1 MQVFVARQPILDAEG
16 RTTAYELLFR
26 GDRDAL
32 ESGILDQATA
42 GDAATSQVIV
52 GGTSAIGL
60 DALCP
65 GVPAFINF
73 TRNHLLADT
82 ALLLPPGRVVIEIL
96 EGIEPDEPVV
106 EAARRAREAG
116 HVLALDDFAY
126 DPRWEPL
133 LAMADFVKVDVLASD
148 PAEEAERI
156 RAALP
161 GGRAPLLLAEKV
173 EDEATFRRCRD
184 LGYARFQGWY
194 FARPE
199 TLSGEAPAA
208 WSGHV
213 LALLRETRTPEPDT
227 AAIAAIL
234 GRDPGL
240 AWRFLRFANAPIFPW
255 SGRVRGPR
263 HALGLLGTRLLRQ
276 WAGLVA
282 LAALSEDAPPELVNL
297 AVTRAIFLES
307 LADDLRRPPDEL
319 HLLGLMSLVEAMA
332 RAPTEKL
339 LDGLPLSPELEA
351 ALLRREGPLAP
362 LLDLCVAFER
372 GDWAAADRLSTD
384 LGLGERA
391 ARAMLEATARAPAL
405 VLAVDGT
412 RGRQA
417 S

>member
-1 MQVFVARQPILDAEG
+1 MPVHVARQPILDADG

-52 GGTSAIGL
+52 GSTAAIGL
-60 DALCP
+60 DTLCP

-73 TRNHLLADT
+73 TRRHLLDDT
-82 ALLLPPGRVVIEIL
+82 ALVLPPGRVVIEIL
-96 EGIEPDEPVV
+96 EDIEPDPPVV
-106 EAARRAREAG
+106 EAARRARRAG
-116 HVLALDDFAY
+116 HALALDDFAF
-126 DPRWEPL
+126 DARWTPL
-133 LAMADFVKVDVLASD
+133 LELADYVKVDVLASD
-148 PAEEAERI
+148 PAEEAARVREATR
-156 RAALP
+156 
-161 GGRAPLLLAEKV
+161 GGRTPLLLAEKV

-213 LALLRETRTPEPDT
+213 LALLREARAPEPDVR
-227 AAIAAIL
+227 AIEAIL
-234 GRDPGL
+234 RRDPGL
-240 AWRFLRFANAPIFPW
+240 AWRFLRFANAPGFPW
-255 SGRVRGPR
+255 SGRAKSAR
-263 HALGLLGTRLLRQ
+263 HALSLLGWRNLRR

-282 LAALSEDAPPELVNL
+282 LGALSEDAPAELVNL

-307 LADDLRRPPDEL
+307 IADELGWPADDLY
-319 HLLGLMSLVEAMA
+319 LLGLLSLVEAMA

-339 LDGLPLSPELEA
+339 LDGLPLSAELEA

-362 LLDLCVAFER
+362 LLDLCVAYER
-372 GDWAAADRLSTD
+372 GDWATAERLGTR
-384 LGLGERA
+384 LGLGEEA
-391 ARAMLEATARAPAL
+391 ARAMLQATASALSL
-405 VLAVDGT
+405 VLSVDPT
-412 RGRQA
+412 HGRKA
-417 S
+417 A